1 MSSLLKYECTIFASV
16 RNKTAAVFTIV
27 ALIYVTVLK
36 SAALLFGTL
45 EKMLHLDSY
54 KNFKMQK
61 RRQSIKQVQKTA
73 PKGAHELM
81 TQANYRTEIQ
91 ALKMAQKRETC
102 SCARNCFA
110 LCNIYI

>member
-1 MSSLLKYECTIFASV
+1 
-16 RNKTAAVFTIV
+16 
-27 ALIYVTVLK
+27 
-36 SAALLFGTL
+36 
-45 EKMLHLDSY
+45 
-54 KNFKMQK
+54 MQK

-110 LCNIYI
+110 ICNIYI